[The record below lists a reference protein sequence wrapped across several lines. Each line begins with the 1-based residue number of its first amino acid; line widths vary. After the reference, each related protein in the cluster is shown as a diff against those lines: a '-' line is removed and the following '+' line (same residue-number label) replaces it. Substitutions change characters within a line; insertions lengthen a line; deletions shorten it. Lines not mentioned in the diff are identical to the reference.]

1 MGTLYLVRHGQASF
15 GAADYDQLS
24 ELGERQ
30 CRRLGEYFRLRGR
43 RFQAVLRGTLKRQQQ
58 SLAALLQG
66 LGEAHEPAVHAA
78 LDEYD
83 SGALVRAIHDG
94 PAPQGSGPDAYRHHM
109 RLLRQG
115 LQAWMDGH
123 STPSGMPS
131 HADFVAGIVAV
142 LDRVR
147 ADHDGDVLLVSSG
160 GPISNAVA
168 RVLGVT
174 AAATTIELNLRLR
187 NTSVTEFSF
196 NPRRHVL
203 HSFNHLPHLDGPDYD
218 GWHTYS

>member
-1 MGTLYLVRHGQASF
+1 MGTLFLVRHGQASF

-24 ELGERQ
+24 ALGERQ
-30 CRRLGEYFRLRGR
+30 CRRLGEYFGQRGR
-43 RFQAVLRGTLKRQQQ
+43 RFQAVLRGTLRRQQQ

-66 LGEAHEPAVHAA
+66 LGEAPPEVVHPA

-83 SGALVRAIHDG
+83 SAALVRAIHDG
-94 PAPQGSGPDAYRHHM
+94 ALPRGGGPDAYRQHM

-115 LQAWMDGH
+115 LQAWMDGR
-123 STPSGMPS
+123 TAPQGMPS
-131 HADFVAGIVAV
+131 HAEFVAGIVAV
-142 LDRVR
+142 LDQVR
-147 ADHDGDVLLVSSG
+147 GRHDGDVLLMSSG

-168 RVLGVT
+168 QVLGVT
-174 AAATTIELNLRLR
+174 SAATTIELNLRLR

-203 HSFNHLPHLDGPDYD
+203 HSFNHLPHLDGADYD
-218 GWHTYS
+218 GWQTYS